1 MMNKSSLISR
11 ASPLGRRVMICKAE
25 SFDAPTT
32 STDAPTSS
40 MKVPEWIPEQ
50 VAPVIEFLNSS
61 TFKVS
66 DIAIPAQIKT
76 YIDNKYVVEST
87 GFKPMAETIN
97 GRLAMVGFLTAAIFE
112 LGGSGSALRQL
123 SSGSSPFVLATMA
136 LFIAA
141 SVIPVVKGT
150 EGGYLDSLKDTY
162 GLPEGVFTE
171 PMERIHGR
179 LAMMGFLGLVIVELV
194 IGGAVL

>member
-25 SFDAPTT
+25 SIDTPTTTSDAP
-32 STDAPTSS
+32 STP
-40 MKVPEWIPEQ
+40 MKVPEWVPEQ

-61 TFKVS
+61 TFKYS
-66 DIAIPAQIKT
+66 DIVIPAQIKS
-76 YIDNKYVVEST
+76 YVENKYVVDST
-87 GFKPMAETIN
+87 GFKPMTETIN
-97 GRLAMVGFLTAAIFE
+97 GRLAMVGFLTAALFE
-112 LGGSGSALRQL
+112 LGGSGSVLKQL
-123 SSGSSPFVLATMA
+123 SSGSSPFVLAIMG

-171 PMERIHGR
+171 PMEKIHGR
-179 LAMMGFLGLVIVELV
+179 LAMMGFLGLVTIELV